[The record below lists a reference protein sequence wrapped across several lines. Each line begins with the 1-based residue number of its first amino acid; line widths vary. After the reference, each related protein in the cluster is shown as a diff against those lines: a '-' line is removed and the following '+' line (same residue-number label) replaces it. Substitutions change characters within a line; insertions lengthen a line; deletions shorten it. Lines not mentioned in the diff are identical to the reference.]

1 MTNKENYQRT
11 FSVLHASEKLTL
23 EDRIMSKK
31 KRTYIPRVAI
41 VLVALVV
48 VLGSGSAAYANNLGG
63 IQRTLQI
70 WFHGDQTN
78 VTFDLDEGTY
88 SGTYQTPD
96 GKTKEFSGGGV
107 ATNLDGTVR
116 PVTEEEMIA
125 HLNAPDVDYLDD
137 GSVWLYYHDQA
148 MEITD
153 MFNEDGVCF
162 IQVHHGD
169 ETRYVTVKYGKGLAS
184 SPHSYMQPNEFNNY

>member
-11 FSVLHASEKLTL
+11 FSALHASEKLKL

-41 VLVALVV
+41 VLVAMVV
-48 VLGSGSAAYANNLGG
+48 ILGSGSAAYANNLGG
-63 IQRTLQI
+63 IQRSLQVL
-70 WFHGDQTN
+70 FRGDQTT
-78 VTFDLDEGTY
+78 VTFDLDKGTY

-96 GKTKEFSGGGV
+96 GKTEEFSGGGV
-107 ATNLDGTVR
+107 ATNPDGTVR

-125 HLNAPDVDYLDD
+125 HLNQPDVDYLDD
-137 GSVWLYYHDQA
+137 GSVWLYYHNQA
-148 MEITD
+148 IEITD

-162 IQVHHGD
+162 IQVHYGD
-169 ETRYVTVKYGKGLAS
+169 ETRYVTVKYGKGHSS
-184 SPHSYMQPNEFNNY
+184 SPYSYVQPHEFNNY

>member
-11 FSVLHASEKLTL
+11 FSALHASEKLTL
-23 EDRIMSKK
+23 EDKIMSKK

-41 VLVALVV
+41 VLVAMVV
-48 VLGSGSAAYANNLGG
+48 ILGGGSEVYANNLGG
-63 IQRTLQI
+63 IQRSLQV
-70 WFHGDQTN
+70 FFRGDQTT
-78 VTFDLDEGTY
+78 VTFDLDKGTY

-107 ATNLDGTVR
+107 ASNPDGTVR

-125 HLNAPDVDYLDD
+125 HLNEPDVDYLDD
-137 GSVWLYYHDQA
+137 GSVWLYYHDHA
-148 MEITD
+148 IEITD

-162 IQVHHGD
+162 IQVHYGD
-169 ETRYVTVKYGKGLAS
+169 ETRYVTVKYGKGLSS
-184 SPHSYMQPNEFNNY
+184 SPNSYVQPHEFNNY